1 MEFDGFDWDLGNRAK
16 CQKHGLSL
24 GQIEELFRG
33 VILIGPDPRHSAAEE
48 RFRAI
53 GRTVDQRSVFVAF
66 TWRLRGKERLIRPVS
81 ARYMHQKEVAAY
93 EKKISSSENG

>member
-1 MEFDGFDWDLGNRAK
+1 MGNRAK

-24 GQIEELFRG
+24 GQIEELFRS
-33 VILIGPDPRHSAAEE
+33 VILVGPDPRHSAVEE

-53 GRTVDQRSVFVAF
+53 GKTVDQRGLFVAF
-66 TWRLRGKERLIRPVS
+66 TWRVRGRQRLIRPVS

-93 EKKISSSENG
+93 EKKISGSENG